1 MILRIGICDDT
12 QTDIIHLEK
21 HIKHYMASYNIEF
34 EIESFR
40 SGAALLQAQK
50 EQPFHI
56 LLLDIELPE
65 INGMMVAR
73 YLRDEL
79 YDDVFIVFVTSY
91 PQYMQE
97 SFDVQPFQFLTK
109 PVSYT
114 KIEKLLSD
122 IIRRYKHSHITKI
135 VIDSHGKEH
144 LIPVNNILY
153 IQAVK
158 GEKRYLKYHL
168 IDAILTGEGTIQ
180 AAMAAFRVCEGFVYA
195 FFGGLSN
202 ATSVVIGQSVGAGD
216 HKGAYRFMKRSAL
229 FCPAVTFGIVLICAL
244 LHEPLF
250 GLFGLGDQAL
260 RYGMYMLYIYLFFG
274 AVRTCNYIMNEGY
287 RAAGETRVGTYVEIG
302 GLFLVSVPATWIAGM
317 VLHLPFLAVFSFV
330 YTDELV
336 RLAIELVYTRSGKWV
351 KPVTEAGRKTLP
363 EFKDWLKNRNNRK
376 RNATSIKNN

>member
-122 IIRRYKHSHITKI
+122 IIHRYKHSHITKI

-158 GEKRYLKYHL
+158 GEKRYLEYHL

-180 AAMAAFRVCEGFVYA
+180 DWENRLSDHDFCSPYRGYLVNIRHIQTIQPSNIVIANGTLIPISRRKVTTLQQLYA
-195 FFGGLSN
+195 N
-202 ATSVVIGQSVGAGD
+202 RII
-216 HKGAYRFMKRSAL
+216 H
-229 FCPAVTFGIVLICAL
+229 I
-244 LHEPLF
+244 
-250 GLFGLGDQAL
+250 
-260 RYGMYMLYIYLFFG
+260 
-274 AVRTCNYIMNEGY
+274 
-287 RAAGETRVGTYVEIG
+287 
-302 GLFLVSVPATWIAGM
+302 
-317 VLHLPFLAVFSFV
+317 
-330 YTDELV
+330 
-336 RLAIELVYTRSGKWV
+336 
-351 KPVTEAGRKTLP
+351 
-363 EFKDWLKNRNNRK
+363 LK
-376 RNATSIKNN
+376 

>member
-65 INGMMVAR
+65 INGMTVAR

-158 GEKRYLKYHL
+158 GEKRYLEYHL

-180 AAMAAFRVCEGFVYA
+180 
-195 FFGGLSN
+195 
-202 ATSVVIGQSVGAGD
+202 
-216 HKGAYRFMKRSAL
+216 
-229 FCPAVTFGIVLICAL
+229 
-244 LHEPLF
+244 
-250 GLFGLGDQAL
+250 
-260 RYGMYMLYIYLFFG
+260 
-274 AVRTCNYIMNEGY
+274 
-287 RAAGETRVGTYVEIG
+287 
-302 GLFLVSVPATWIAGM
+302 
-317 VLHLPFLAVFSFV
+317 
-330 YTDELV
+330 
-336 RLAIELVYTRSGKWV
+336 
-351 KPVTEAGRKTLP
+351 
-363 EFKDWLKNRNNRK
+363 DWENR
-376 RNATSIKNN
+376 

>member
-122 IIRRYKHSHITKI
+122 IIHRYKHSHITKI

-158 GEKRYLKYHL
+158 GEKPPEDIENLDFIH
-168 IDAILTGEGTIQ
+168 G
-180 AAMAAFRVCEGFVYA
+180 
-195 FFGGLSN
+195 
-202 ATSVVIGQSVGAGD
+202 
-216 HKGAYRFMKRSAL
+216 
-229 FCPAVTFGIVLICAL
+229 
-244 LHEPLF
+244 
-250 GLFGLGDQAL
+250 
-260 RYGMYMLYIYLFFG
+260 YG
-274 AVRTCNYIMNEGY
+274 
-287 RAAGETRVGTYVEIG
+287 
-302 GLFLVSVPATWIAGM
+302 
-317 VLHLPFLAVFSFV
+317 
-330 YTDELV
+330 
-336 RLAIELVYTRSGKWV
+336 
-351 KPVTEAGRKTLP
+351 
-363 EFKDWLKNRNNRK
+363 LKNVKKSAEACGGFCLINYENGIYSVTVIIPEKK
-376 RNATSIKNN
+376 RTT

>member
-122 IIRRYKHSHITKI
+122 IIHRYKHSHITKI
-135 VIDSHGKEH
+135 VI
-144 LIPVNNILY
+144 LIPTIL
-153 IQAVK
+153 
-158 GEKRYLKYHL
+158 
-168 IDAILTGEGTIQ
+168 
-180 AAMAAFRVCEGFVYA
+180 
-195 FFGGLSN
+195 
-202 ATSVVIGQSVGAGD
+202 
-216 HKGAYRFMKRSAL
+216 
-229 FCPAVTFGIVLICAL
+229 
-244 LHEPLF
+244 
-250 GLFGLGDQAL
+250 
-260 RYGMYMLYIYLFFG
+260 
-274 AVRTCNYIMNEGY
+274 
-287 RAAGETRVGTYVEIG
+287 
-302 GLFLVSVPATWIAGM
+302 
-317 VLHLPFLAVFSFV
+317 
-330 YTDELV
+330 
-336 RLAIELVYTRSGKWV
+336 
-351 KPVTEAGRKTLP
+351 
-363 EFKDWLKNRNNRK
+363 
-376 RNATSIKNN
+376 